1 MQTKE
6 KCWMEGTQ
14 TNVTREKRKSPF
26 LSLSIYLL
34 LPSLFLPASISVP
47 SWRLCRFSSS
57 CCSQIKMDA
66 SLCATE
72 ETHLELPACAI
83 HSRPWDFS
91 SLSFPCLL
99 FFFSLLPFDLTLPL
113 SRTNFIQKSLT
124 QKHTF
129 LRTHMQHRTII
140 CHFVTNCYVWG
151 VRMCSC
157 SLCTCGQSSNPNK
170 TSNK

>member
-14 TNVTREKRKSPF
+14 TKVTREKSPF

-91 SLSFPCLL
+91 SLLFHFHTVCC

-113 SRTNFIQKSLT
+113 FRTNFIQKSLT

-129 LRTHMQHRTII
+129 LRTHTQHTQDYYLP
-140 CHFVTNCYVWG
+140 FCYKLLC
-151 VRMCSC
+151 VR
-157 SLCTCGQSSNPNK
+157 GQDVLMIPVYLWAK
-170 TSNK
+170 

>member
-14 TNVTREKRKSPF
+14 TKVTREKKKSFSKPLYIF
-26 LSLSIYLL
+26 T
-34 LPSLFLPASISVP
+34 PLFLPASISVP
-47 SWRLCRFSSS
+47 SWRLCWFSSS

-72 ETHLELPACAI
+72 ETHSELPACAI

-91 SLSFPCLL
+91 SLSFPYYL
-99 FFFSLLPFDLTLPL
+99 FFFPLLPFDLILPL

-129 LRTHMQHRTII
+129 LRTHTQHTQDYYLP
-140 CHFVTNCYVWG
+140 FCYKLLC
-151 VRMCSC
+151 VR
-157 SLCTCGQSSNPNK
+157 GQDVLMLPVYLWAK
-170 TSNK
+170 

>member
-14 TNVTREKRKSPF
+14 TKVTREKRKSPF

-91 SLSFPCLL
+91 SLSFPYC
-99 FFFSLLPFDLTLPL
+99 
-113 SRTNFIQKSLT
+113 FIQKSLT

-129 LRTHMQHRTII
+129 LRTHTEHWTII